1 MVPKEVTALWKT
13 SMISR
18 RRSLSTWV
26 TFVAV

>member
-13 SMISR
+13 SMTSR
-18 RRSLSTWV
+18 RRSLSAWV